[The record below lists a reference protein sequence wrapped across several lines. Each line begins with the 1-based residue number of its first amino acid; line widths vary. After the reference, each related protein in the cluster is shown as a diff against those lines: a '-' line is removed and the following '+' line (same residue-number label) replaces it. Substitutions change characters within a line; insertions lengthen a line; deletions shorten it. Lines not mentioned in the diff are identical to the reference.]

1 MRAVVQRVGR
11 ASVSVDG
18 KIAGEIGPG
27 LLVFVGVGRGDT
39 QQDADYVATKILGMR
54 IFQDDEGKMNLDVAQ
69 AGGSVLVV
77 SQFTLFGDIRKGKR
91 PDFAMAAL
99 PDEAR
104 NLIEQIVQR
113 IKSQYWSD
121 WCFWSHMI
129 VDIENDG
136 PVTIM
141 LDSRKVFEKMN
152 IEICHK
158 F

>member
-113 IKSQYWSD
+113 INRANIVVQTGV
-121 WCFWSHMI
+121 FGSHMI

-141 LDSRKVFEKMN
+141 LDSRKVF
-152 IEICHK
+152 
-158 F
+158 